1 MAIASVGPMSVVGRL
16 AVVVL
21 GLVAATNP
29 GAALVSQQQMEPAY
43 DRGIAHAGTGWI
55 ASGAEVLATLDDSLT
70 TTRRLDDAIPRAWAQ
85 RGFDRIGDI
94 DVAGDTL
101 YVPFGRAGSDRQ
113 AMARYD
119 AATLAF
125 EDATLVQQHA
135 NPFVAVDATSGIAY
149 SIDGTG
155 GDELARYDVRAGWRP
170 LAPLHLDRSLEQV
183 QGGAV
188 ARDSVWIATV
198 DADHTVYRVDIES
211 GRVEEVATASPTG
224 GRSGGVDAVALTSG
238 DLHVS
243 VADPGGGAVTL
254 DHFRTRGSEGGP
266 TAAQRAREAET
277 TWPPALVYFAVFLA
291 VAALGAVGTVFWRAR
306 RTVHPRKR

>member
-1 MAIASVGPMSVVGRL
+1 MTRADRL

-21 GLVAATNP
+21 GLLAASGP

-43 DRGIAHAGTGWI
+43 NRGIARAATGWV
-55 ASGAEVLATLDDSLT
+55 ASGTDILATLDDSLT
-70 TTRRLDDAIPRAWAQ
+70 TTRRLEHAIPRAWAR
-85 RGFDRIGDI
+85 RGFDRIGDV

-101 YVPFGRAGSDRQ
+101 YVPFARGGSRQQ

-125 EDATLVQQHA
+125 EDATLVPQRV
-135 NPFVAVDATSGIAY
+135 NPFVAVDGQSGIAY
-149 SIDGTG
+149 SIVGTG

-170 LAPLHLDRSLEQV
+170 LAPLHLDRALEQV
-183 QGGAV
+183 RGGAV
-188 ARDSVWIATV
+188 ARDAVWLVTG
-198 DADHTVYRVDIES
+198 DTRHTVYRVGIDS
-211 GRVEEVATASPTG
+211 GAVEEIASATPVG
-224 GRSGGVDAVALTSG
+224 GGSAGVDAVGLTAG

-266 TAAQRAREAET
+266 TDAQRAREAET
-277 TWPPALVYFAVFLA
+277 AWPPALVYFAVFLA
-291 VAALGAVGTVFWRAR
+291 IAGLGAVGTVFWRAR